1 MAKSELIEAEFTYEG
16 IDKGAEAKL
25 RYCAKEVNKL
35 KATVATSAIAIGEM
49 LIIAHEALAKHKSGT
64 FQKWIE
70 TECGFSKSSAY
81 NYMAAARVFGICPTV
96 GQFEDGAM
104 YALAQNGTPEKAL
117 KEVLRL
123 TDKGV
128 KITEKKAKEI
138 IKKHKEQ
145 AEAEAPEDEDEDEEE
160 EEEKEPEVEE
170 EPTLEEICDEA
181 NKTIESFCRA
191 IVKQFEKDVPR
202 LPWTED
208 SGRIDSA
215 LASLKAGLTT
225 LRGAKSVVCPACVEG
240 RTEKGKCSHC
250 KGHGYLPVFR
260 ANQIPADERL

>member
-16 IDKGAEAKL
+16 IDKDTESKL
-25 RYCAKEVNKL
+25 RYCAKEINKHRS
-35 KATVATSAIAIGEM
+35 TVATSVMAIGEM
-49 LIIAHEALAKHKSGT
+49 LSIAQEQLAKYGQGT

-70 TECGFSKSSAY
+70 AECGFSKSSAY
-81 NYMAAARVFGICPTV
+81 NYMAAFKVFGVCPTV
-96 GQFEDGAM
+96 GQIEDGAM
-104 YALAQNGTPEKAL
+104 YALAQKETPEKAL

-123 TDKGV
+123 TEKGA
-128 KITEKKAKEI
+128 KITQKQAKEI

-145 AEAEAPEDEDEDEEE
+145 AEAEAPEDEDEEE